1 MFERYTEH
9 ARRVI
14 FFARYDASTL
24 GSPYIE
30 PEHLL
35 LGLLREDPLLRS
47 RLQPGGIEQIRKRI
61 EDSSPIREKVST
73 SVDLPL
79 SDDSKR
85 VLAYGAQ
92 ESEALHH
99 KVIDCG
105 HLVLGLLHMEN
116 SVAVAALKQFG
127 IDGPSHRDI
136 VNASPLPREQNPK
149 RPPSLREAITRAI
162 DRPSRW
168 DDLRTKEA
176 AAPSLRDTVDA
187 LADLVEGTAEHIQA
201 YSEAYGQQRLKRKPW
216 TRKEA
221 FGNLI
226 DWATTHQQW
235 FARAL
240 TEPKVVASGYPPDD
254 WVSAQRYD
262 SFQWVDVVDLWLCLN
277 RLLIH
282 VLAQIPEDKLKI
294 PFHIGIE
301 KPISL
306 AEVIDRYVA
315 HCEDLVGQ
323 ILARL

>member
-35 LGLLREDPLLRS
+35 LGLLREDPLLRG
-47 RLQPGGIEQIRKRI
+47 RLQPAGIEQVRKRI
-61 EDSSPIREKVST
+61 EESSPIREKVST

-116 SVAVAALKQFG
+116 SVAVAALQQFG
-127 IDGPSHRDI
+127 IDGPSHRDLVI
-136 VNASPLPREQNPK
+136 ASPLPRERNPE
-149 RPPSLREAITRAI
+149 RTRSVRQVITRAI
-162 DRPSRW
+162 DRPRRW
-168 DDLRTKEA
+168 DDLRTKET

-201 YSEAYGQQRLKRKPW
+201 YSEVYGQQRLKRKPW

-240 TEPKVVASGYPPDD
+240 TEPKVVASGYPPDE
-254 WVSAQRYD
+254 WVSAQQYG
-262 SFQWVDVVDLWLCLN
+262 SFQWIDVVDLWLSVN

-301 KPISL
+301 KPIPL

>member
-14 FFARYDASTL
+14 FFARYEASTA
-24 GSPYIE
+24 GSPYLE

-35 LGLLREDPLLRS
+35 LGLLREDPMLRS
-47 RLQPGGIEQIRKRI
+47 RVPSGGIDQIRKRI
-61 EDSSPIREKVST
+61 DASSPPREKIST

-85 VLAYGAQ
+85 VLAFAAQ

-105 HLVLGLLHMEN
+105 HLVLGLLHLES
-116 SVAVAALKQFG
+116 SVAVAALQQFG
-127 IDGPSHRDI
+127 IDAPSHRDLVI
-136 VNASPLPREQNPK
+136 ASPLPR
-149 RPPSLREAITRAI
+149 RAPSVRQVITRAI

-168 DDLRTKEA
+168 DELRKKET

-201 YSEAYGQQRLKRKPW
+201 YSEDYGEKRLKRKPW
-216 TRKEA
+216 SRKEA

-240 TEPKVVASGYPPDD
+240 TEPKVIASGYPPDD
-254 WVSAQRYD
+254 WVSAQQYG
-262 SFQWVDVVDLWLCLN
+262 SFQWVDVVDLWLSVN
-277 RLLIH
+277 RLLLH
-282 VLAQIPEDKLKI
+282 VLAQVPEDKLKI

-301 KPISL
+301 KPIPL

-323 ILARL
+323 ILTRL